1 MDTTDEGKKR
11 KAKEIN
17 RMGKL
22 DRPEIKKHVVQKLAA
37 GATHKEIG
45 KEVEIDRS
53 AVTRFSHREDI
64 KSLVE
69 QEALRLT
76 EILPDAIDE
85 VMRIVREM
93 KDIPKGELKERE
105 FAYKVVRDVLKTF
118 KIYPTPLQSQTIIN
132 VQHGQESEEYAPEVL
147 EILRKHT
154 RDNEGI
160 IDIDPEIP

>member
-1 MDTTDEGKKR
+1 MDTTHEGKKR
-11 KAKEIN
+11 KAKGIT

-53 AVTRFSHREDI
+53 AVTRYSHREDI

-105 FAYKVVRDVLKTF
+105 YAYKVVRDVLKTF

-132 VQHGQESEEYAPEVL
+132 IQQGQEHAALAPEVIEL
-147 EILRKHT
+147 LRKHN
-154 RDNEGI
+154 RDNQGI
-160 IDIDPEIP
+160 IDIDLELP